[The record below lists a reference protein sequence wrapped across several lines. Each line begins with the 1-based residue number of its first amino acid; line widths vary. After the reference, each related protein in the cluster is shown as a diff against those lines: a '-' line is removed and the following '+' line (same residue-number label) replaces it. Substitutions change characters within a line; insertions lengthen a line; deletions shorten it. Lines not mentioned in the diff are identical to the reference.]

1 VGFANMAEYF
11 CSSGVQP
18 AKSFAA
24 QRASRVR
31 AMQETPRLL
40 FVHAHPDDESITN
53 GATIAHYVSRGAQ
66 VRVVT
71 CTLGEEGE
79 VIGDQWAQLAV
90 DHADQLGGYRIGELT
105 AALQALGL
113 DGPVYLG
120 GPGRWRDSGMVGA
133 KARDRQRFSDA
144 DQHEAVGALVEIIRE
159 LRPHVVVTYDPNGGY
174 GHPDHIQ
181 THVVT
186 TAAVAA
192 AGTGDYPGT
201 PWSVP
206 KLYWT
211 VIARSTFTAAWEA
224 LGPGD
229 LYDGWIVPPAD
240 GDFGGFGYSDDEID
254 AVIDDPDAL
263 PAKTA
268 ALRAHATQLT
278 VGPTGRTLALSNN
291 LALPIV
297 AQEHYILAAGAAGDR
312 DARGWETDLLAGVDL
327 SGPGAR

>member
-1 VGFANMAEYF
+1 
-11 CSSGVQP
+11 
-18 AKSFAA
+18 
-24 QRASRVR
+24 
-31 AMQETPRLL
+31 MQETPRLL

-53 GATIAHYVSRGAQ
+53 GVTIAHYVGRGAQ
-66 VRVVT
+66 VQVVT

-105 AALQALGL
+105 AALHALGVS
-113 DGPVYLG
+113 GPTYLG

-133 KARDRQRFSDA
+133 QARRRQRFADA
-144 DQHEAVGALVEIIRE
+144 DHREAVGALVAIIRE

-192 AGTGDYPGT
+192 AGTDEYPGT

-211 VIARSTFTAAWEA
+211 VIARSAFTAGWEA

-229 LYDGWIVPPAD
+229 LRDEWIIPPAD
-240 GDFGGFGYSDDEID
+240 GDFGELGFGDDEID

-268 ALRAHATQLT
+268 ALLAHATQLT
-278 VGPTGRTLALSNN
+278 VGPTGKALALSNN

-297 AQEHYILAAGAAGDR
+297 GQEHYILAAGTAGDR
-312 DARGWETDLLAGVDL
+312 DERGWETDLLAGVDL
-327 SGPGAR
+327 AAPVSR